1 MTAAPIQRLSR
12 RHGANFQTKV
22 LAAVLIVLI
31 PLPVLT
37 VWIVND
43 RMSVQMLDEARQ
55 TLTSAE
61 DGFVKSLEIRS
72 RGFLSRYQTVAN
84 EARVKVVADL
94 GDAKTMERL
103 LRDLLNEAS
112 EDNNVIIFS
121 KPGGERLAA
130 ATRGADFRIEGFES
144 ASTDI
149 TQVALNGEPASGSV
163 SLNGRTYNVVSVP
176 VAAERGPVVGALTV
190 GIRISDATVQQLR
203 SARTE
208 VLLLSEGQITA
219 STLRDSDHHDE
230 LLQQV
235 FPNEDAAA
243 SGKAKRSVQRVALNG
258 EHFLALTGSYDAA
271 KPHQGFRYLLLSSY
285 EVRLKSLEETKRT
298 LAGLSIFG
306 IVLGVAVV
314 WFFLRRITKPLRELR
329 DLAEA
334 VGRGDF
340 SRKMERFSNDEC
352 GELAAE
358 FNQMTSNLQSSRAEL
373 EKTVSTLK
381 NTQAQ
386 LIQSEKLS
394 AVGQFVAGVAHELNN
409 PLTAVIGFADLLS
422 STDTNEKNRHHLDL
436 IVRSSHRCHK
446 IVQSLLSFARQH
458 APERKIVEVNPLVE
472 DVLEIMAYD
481 LRTSNIAV
489 VKEFGARLPKLLAD
503 PHQLQQVFVNILG
516 NARQATEAFRRDGK
530 IIVRTV
536 TSGTTVRI
544 EFKDNGP
551 GIRRENLNRIFD
563 PFFTTKPLGKGTG
576 LGLSLSYGIIQ
587 EHGGTISVES
597 ELGNGAMFVIELP
610 VAAGEANAADGDAAG
625 QSAPQSSGVGKA
637 VLVVDDEDW
646 ILELGAELLRKEGY
660 TVETAL
666 GGEQA
671 LELIESQSFDV
682 IVCDWKMPGLSG
694 MHLHEQLL
702 SRAPEL
708 AARMLFMTGDV
719 INEGFQ
725 EFLRKHERPCLSK
738 PFAIDEFRAAV
749 ANVTRVAATTT
760 TNVR

>member
-1 MTAAPIQRLSR
+1 M
-12 RHGANFQTKV
+12 KV
-22 LAAVLIVLI
+22 LVAVLIVLI
-31 PLPVLT
+31 PLPILT

-72 RGFLSRYQTVAN
+72 RGFIARYQTVAN

-94 GDAKTMERL
+94 GDGKTMERL

-112 EDNNVIIFS
+112 DDDNVIIFHR
-121 KPGGERLAA
+121 PGGERLAL
-130 ATRGADFRIEGFES
+130 ATRGADFRVDGFEKL
-144 ASTDI
+144 STGI
-149 TQVALNGEPASGSV
+149 TQFALTGEPASGSV
-163 SLNGRTYNVVSVP
+163 SLNGRTYNVIAVP

-190 GIRISDATVQQLR
+190 GIRISDSTVQQLR
-203 SARTE
+203 SPRTE

-235 FPNEDAAA
+235 SAIDDGST
-243 SGKAKRSVQRVALNG
+243 SGKTKRSVQRVTLNG

-271 KPHQGFRYLLLSSY
+271 KPKPGFRYLLLSSY

-298 LAGLSIFG
+298 IAALSILG

-314 WFFLRRITKPLRELR
+314 WFFLGRITKPLRELR

-489 VKEFGARLPKLLAD
+489 VKELGTGLPKLLAD

-516 NARQATEAFRRDGK
+516 NARQAIEAFRRDGK
-530 IIVRTV
+530 IVVRTV
-536 TSGTTVRI
+536 ATGQTVRI

-563 PFFTTKPLGKGTG
+563 PFFTTKPIGKGTG

-587 EHGGTISVES
+587 EHGGTISVDS
-597 ELGNGAMFVIELP
+597 ELGQGATFLIELP
-610 VAAGEANAADGDAAG
+610 IAAGDAEAKHDDAAG
-625 QSAPQSSGVGKA
+625 SSSAETSGTGKMA
-637 VLVVDDEDW
+637 LVVDDEDW
-646 ILELGAELLRKEGY
+646 ILELAAELLRKESY
-660 TVETAL
+660 SVETAL

-671 LELIESQSFDV
+671 LDLIAQQEFDV
-682 IVCDWKMPGLSG
+682 IVCDWKMPGLNG
-694 MHLHEQLL
+694 VHLHEQLL
-702 SRAPEL
+702 TRYPAL
-708 AARMLFMTGDV
+708 ATRMLFMTGDV
-719 INEGFQ
+719 VNEGFQ
-725 EFLRKHERPCLSK
+725 EFLRKYQRPCLSK

-749 ANVTRVAATTT
+749 ANVSRASATAATG
-760 TNVR
+760 VR

>member
-1 MTAAPIQRLSR
+1 MTAAPAQTTAR
-12 RHGANFQTKV
+12 RSGASFQTKV
-22 LAAVLIVLI
+22 LVAVLVVLI

-43 RMSVQMLDEARQ
+43 RMSQQMFDEARQ

-72 RGFLSRYQTVAN
+72 RGFLSRYETVAN

-103 LRDLLNEAS
+103 LRDLLNEAND
-112 EDNNVIIFS
+112 DNNVIFFS
-121 KPGGERLAA
+121 KPGGARLAA
-130 ATRGADFRIEGFES
+130 ATRGADFRIEAFES
-144 ASTDI
+144 VSADVTHI
-149 TQVALNGEPASGSV
+149 ALNGEPASGSV
-163 SLNGRTYNVVSVP
+163 GLNGRTFTVVSVP
-176 VAAERGPVVGALTV
+176 IAAERGPVVGVLTV

-203 SARTE
+203 SPRTE
-208 VLLLSEGQITA
+208 VLLLNDGQITA
-219 STLRDSDHHDE
+219 STLRDSDHHEE

-235 FPNEDAAA
+235 TPSEEA
-243 SGKAKRSVQRVALNG
+243 SAPGKAKRSVQRVTLNG
-258 EHFLALTGSYDAA
+258 EHFLVLTGSYDAL
-271 KPHQGFRYLLLSSY
+271 KPQTGFRYLLLSSY

-298 LAGLSIFG
+298 LAALSILG
-306 IVLGVAVV
+306 IILGGAVV

-340 SRKMERFSNDEC
+340 TRKMERFSNDEC
-352 GELAAE
+352 GDLAAE

-422 STDTNEKNRHHLDL
+422 STETNEKNRHHLDL

-489 VKEFGARLPKLLAD
+489 VKELGTGLPKLLAD
-503 PHQLQQVFVNILG
+503 SHQLQQVFINILG

-530 IIVRTV
+530 ITVRTV
-536 TSGTTVRI
+536 ATGKTVRV
-544 EFKDNGP
+544 EFQDNGP

-587 EHGGTISVES
+587 EHGGTITAES
-597 ELGNGAMFVIELP
+597 EHGHGAMFVIELP
-610 VAAGEANAADGDAAG
+610 IAAGEAEAVSGDGEGNSMSDANGAG
-625 QSAPQSSGVGKA
+625 KF

-646 ILELGAELLRKEGY
+646 ILELAAELLRKEGY
-660 TVETAL
+660 SVETAL

-671 LELIESQSFDV
+671 LELIANQSFDV

-702 SRAPEL
+702 ARTPEL

-725 EFLRKHERPCLSK
+725 EFLRKHQRPCLSK
-738 PFAIDEFRAAV
+738 PFAIDEFRATV
-749 ANVTRVAATTT
+749 ASVTRSAGTVQTGA
-760 TNVR
+760 R